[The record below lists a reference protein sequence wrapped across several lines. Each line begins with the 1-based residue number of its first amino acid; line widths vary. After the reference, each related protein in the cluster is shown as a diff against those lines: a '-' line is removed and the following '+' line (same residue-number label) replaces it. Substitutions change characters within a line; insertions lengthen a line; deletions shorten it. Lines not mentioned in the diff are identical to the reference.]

1 MAQKEELYENLE
13 DAQSITQRYLGLSLS
28 RFFLFLIIIV
38 LLGVYI
44 GVLLY
49 GDNSLEVLYGL
60 QDYEDYLQDQVV
72 ELKAQNA
79 QLQREYFEL
88 KEISAQ

>member
-1 MAQKEELYENLE
+1 MYKEELFEKL
-13 DAQSITQRYLGLSLS
+13 DTSQSITQKYLGLSLKK
-28 RFFLFLIIIV
+28 FFILFVVVI
-38 LLGVYI
+38 LLGIYL

-49 GDNSLEVLYGL
+49 GTNSLEVLFGL
-60 QDYEDYLQDQVV
+60 QDYENYLQNEVV
-72 ELKAQNA
+72 RLKNENA

>member
-1 MAQKEELYENLE
+1 MNQEELYE
-13 DAQSITQRYLGLSLS
+13 DIDTSQDITQKYLGLTLGK
-28 RFFLFLIIIV
+28 FFVLFIIV
-38 LLGVYI
+38 ILLGIYL

-49 GDNSLEVLYGL
+49 GSSSLEVLLNL
-60 QDYEDYLQDQVV
+60 QEYESYLSD
-72 ELKAQNA
+72 EITRLKSENS